1 MCVLLMR
8 VNVKVLAKAFELIF
22 ATFKVLAKAL
32 ELIFATFKVRG
43 MTLLPSSV
51 H

>member
-1 MCVLLMR
+1 MLYLRLNGASVCVLLMR

-22 ATFKVLAKAL
+22 ATFKV
-32 ELIFATFKVRG
+32 RG